1 MIKIFDTTL
10 RDGEQSPG
18 CSMNLHE
25 KLQMARQLE
34 RLGVDIIEAGFP
46 AASQGDFESVQA
58 IARSLSKTTICGL
71 ARCTKDDIDAAYNA
85 IKDAT
90 YQRIHV
96 FIATSDI
103 HLKHKLKKTRSE
115 VLDSIAE
122 HVGYAKSLVDD
133 VEFSCEDASRT
144 DLDFLCEAVAV
155 AIKNGATTI
164 NLPDTVGYA
173 VPEEYANMIKTVID
187 NVDGADQVDISVHCH
202 NDLGMAVANS
212 LAAVNVGATQVECT
226 INGIGERAG
235 NAACEEI
242 VMALKTRNDYYGKD
256 TSVVTTEIMRTSNLL
271 EQITASR
278 VSPTKPIVGKN
289 VFAHESGIHQH
300 GVLEE
305 KSTYE
310 IMDPAMIGIQEAENL
325 VLGKHSGKHALR
337 TKLEELGY
345 EVDDVQIE
353 EVFIDFKSIADSK
366 KQIYDRDIHALM
378 IKEYQKL
385 SGGYELVDYSS
396 FTSNGK
402 ESKTIIKLSN
412 GKDTIERVGS
422 GAGPVDAAFDCMAN
436 IVGDKF
442 QLEDFAIHSVTR
454 GKDAL
459 GETFLSLRSNGDVY
473 NGKGLS
479 NDIIKSSIIAY
490 VNAVNQE
497 QYKPT
502 KNQE

>member
-25 KLQMARQLE
+25 KLQMAKQLE

-46 AASQGDFESVQA
+46 AASQGDFESVEA
-58 IARSLSKTTICGL
+58 IARTLKKTTICGL
-71 ARCTKDDIDAAYNA
+71 ARCIKKDIDAAYNA
-85 IKDAT
+85 IKDAN
-90 YQRIHV
+90 YKRIHI

-103 HLKHKLKKTRSE
+103 HLKYKLNMTRKE
-115 VLDSIAE
+115 VLASIKE
-122 HVGYAKSLVDD
+122 HVSYAKSLVDD
-133 VEFSCEDASRT
+133 IEFSCEDASRT
-144 DLDFLCEAVAV
+144 DLDFLCQAVDL

-173 VPEEYANMIKTVID
+173 VPEEYSNMIKTVID
-187 NVDGADQVDISVHCH
+187 KVTNADKVDISVHCH

-212 LAAVNVGATQVECT
+212 LAAIDAGASQVECT

-242 VMALKTRNDYYGKD
+242 VMALKTRHDYYGKD
-256 TSVVTTEIMRTSNLL
+256 TKINTKEIMRTSNLL

-278 VSPTKPIVGKN
+278 VSPTKAIVGKN
-289 VFAHESGIHQH
+289 VFAHEAGIHQH
-300 GVLEE
+300 GVLQD

-310 IMDPAMIGIQEAENL
+310 IMDPAMIGITETENL

-337 TKLEELGY
+337 SKLEELGY
-345 EVDDVQIE
+345 LVDDKQME
-353 EVFIDFKSIADSK
+353 EVFVNFKSLSDSK
-366 KQIYDRDIHALM
+366 KNIYDRDIHALM
-378 IKEYQKL
+378 LGEFQKI
-385 SGGYELVDYSS
+385 SGGYVLVDYSS

-412 GKDTIERVGS
+412 GDETVERVGS

-436 IVGDKF
+436 IVGDEF

-459 GETFLSLRSNGDVY
+459 GETFLSLRQDDQVF

-490 VNAVNQE
+490 VNAVNQHGL
-497 QYKPT
+497 K
-502 KNQE
+502 

>member
-25 KLQMARQLE
+25 KLQMAKQLE

-46 AASQGDFESVQA
+46 AASQGDFESVEA
-58 IARSLSKTTICGL
+58 IARTLKKTTICGL
-71 ARCTKDDIDAAYNA
+71 ARCIKKDIDAAYNA
-85 IKDAT
+85 IKDAN
-90 YQRIHV
+90 YKRIHI

-103 HLKHKLKKTRSE
+103 HLKYKLNMTRKE
-115 VLDSIAE
+115 VLASIKE
-122 HVGYAKSLVDD
+122 HVSYAKSLVDD
-133 VEFSCEDASRT
+133 IEFSCEDASRT
-144 DLDFLCEAVAV
+144 DLDFLCQAVDL

-173 VPEEYANMIKTVID
+173 VPEEYSHMIKTVID
-187 NVDGADQVDISVHCH
+187 KVPNADKVDISVHCH

-212 LAAVNVGATQVECT
+212 LAAIDAGASQVECT

-242 VMALKTRNDYYGKD
+242 VMALKTRHDYYGKD
-256 TSVVTTEIMRTSNLL
+256 TKINTKEIMRTSNLL

-278 VSPTKPIVGKN
+278 VSPTKAIVGKN
-289 VFAHESGIHQH
+289 VFAHEAGIHQH
-300 GVLEE
+300 GVLQD

-310 IMDPAMIGIQEAENL
+310 IMDPAMIGITETENL

-337 TKLEELGY
+337 SKLEELGY
-345 EVDDVQIE
+345 LVDDKQME
-353 EVFIDFKSIADSK
+353 EVFVNFKSLSDSK
-366 KQIYDRDIHALM
+366 KNIYDRDIHALM
-378 IKEYQKL
+378 LGEFQKI
-385 SGGYELVDYSS
+385 SGGYVLVDYSS

-412 GKDTIERVGS
+412 GDETVERVGS

-436 IVGDKF
+436 IVGDEF

-459 GETFLSLRSNGDVY
+459 GETFLSLRQDDQVF

-490 VNAVNQE
+490 VNAVNQHGL
-497 QYKPT
+497 K
-502 KNQE
+502 

>member
-18 CSMNLHE
+18 CSMNLYE

-46 AASQGDFESVQA
+46 AASQGDFDAVQA
-58 IARSLSKTTICGL
+58 IARSLSKTVVCGL
-71 ARCTKDDIDAAYNA
+71 ARCTKNDIDAAYNA
-85 IKDAT
+85 IKDAKM
-90 YQRIHV
+90 QRIHV

-103 HLKHKLKKTRSE
+103 HLKYKLKKTREE
-115 VLDSIAE
+115 VLSDIAKY
-122 HVGYAKSLVDD
+122 VSYAKSFVDD
-133 VEFSCEDASRT
+133 IEFSCEDASRT
-144 DLDFLCEAVAV
+144 DLDFLCEAVDI

-173 VPEEYANMIKTVID
+173 VPEEYANMIRTVIE
-187 NVDGADQVDISVHCH
+187 NVPNADKVDISVHCH
-202 NDLGMAVANS
+202 NDLGLAVANS
-212 LAAVNVGATQVECT
+212 LAAVKVGATQVECT

-242 VMALKTRNDYYGKD
+242 VMALKTRHDYYGEETAIK
-256 TSVVTTEIMRTSNLL
+256 TTEIMRTSNLL
-271 EQITASR
+271 EQITATR

-289 VFAHESGIHQH
+289 VFAHEAGIHQH
-300 GVLEE
+300 GVLQE

-310 IMDPAMIGIQEAENL
+310 IMDPAMIGIVETENL

-337 TKLEELGY
+337 AKLEELGY
-345 EVDDVQIE
+345 EVDDAQME
-353 EVFIDFKSIADSK
+353 EVFVDFKSIADSK
-366 KQIYDRDIHALM
+366 KEIYDRDIHALM
-378 IKEYQKL
+378 LKEFQKV
-385 SGGYELVDYSS
+385 SGGYELIDYSA

-412 GKDTIERVGS
+412 GQETIERVGS

-459 GETFLSLRSNGDVY
+459 GETFLSLRSDDQVF

-490 VNAVNQE
+490 VNAVNQ
-497 QYKPT
+497 QVQS
-502 KNQE
+502 QE

>member
-25 KLQMARQLE
+25 KLQMAKQLE

-46 AASQGDFESVQA
+46 AASQGDFESVEA
-58 IARSLSKTTICGL
+58 IARTLKKTTICGL
-71 ARCTKDDIDAAYNA
+71 ARCIKKDIDAAYNA
-85 IKDAT
+85 IKDAN
-90 YQRIHV
+90 YKRIHI

-103 HLKHKLKKTRSE
+103 HLKYKLNMTRKE
-115 VLDSIAE
+115 VLASIKE
-122 HVGYAKSLVDD
+122 HVSYAKSLVDD
-133 VEFSCEDASRT
+133 IEFSCEDASRT
-144 DLDFLCEAVAV
+144 DLDFLCQAVDL

-173 VPEEYANMIKTVID
+173 VPEEYSHMIKTVID
-187 NVDGADQVDISVHCH
+187 KVPNADKVDISVHCH

-212 LAAVNVGATQVECT
+212 LAAIDAGASQVECT

-242 VMALKTRNDYYGKD
+242 VMALKTRHDYYGKD
-256 TSVVTTEIMRTSNLL
+256 TKINTKEIMRTSNLL

-278 VSPTKPIVGKN
+278 VSPTKAIVGKN
-289 VFAHESGIHQH
+289 VFAHEAGIHQH
-300 GVLEE
+300 GVLQD

-310 IMDPAMIGIQEAENL
+310 IMDPATIGITETENL

-337 TKLEELGY
+337 SKLEELGY
-345 EVDDVQIE
+345 LVDDKQME
-353 EVFIDFKSIADSK
+353 EVFVNFKSLSDSK
-366 KQIYDRDIHALM
+366 KNIYDRDIHALM
-378 IKEYQKL
+378 LGEFQKI
-385 SGGYELVDYSS
+385 SGGYVLVDYSS

-412 GKDTIERVGS
+412 GDETVERVGS

-436 IVGDKF
+436 IVGDEF

-459 GETFLSLRSNGDVY
+459 GETFLSLRQDDQVF

-490 VNAVNQE
+490 VNAVNQHGL
-497 QYKPT
+497 K
-502 KNQE
+502 

>member
-25 KLQMARQLE
+25 KLQMAKQLE

-46 AASQGDFESVQA
+46 AASQGDFESVEA
-58 IARSLSKTTICGL
+58 IARTLKKTTICGL
-71 ARCTKDDIDAAYNA
+71 ARCIKKDIDAAYNA
-85 IKDAT
+85 IKDAN
-90 YQRIHV
+90 YKRIHI

-103 HLKHKLKKTRSE
+103 HLKYKLNMTRKE
-115 VLDSIAE
+115 VLASIKE
-122 HVGYAKSLVDD
+122 HVSYAKSLVDD
-133 VEFSCEDASRT
+133 IEFSCEDASRT
-144 DLDFLCEAVAV
+144 DLDFLCQAVDL

-173 VPEEYANMIKTVID
+173 VPEEYSNMIKTVID
-187 NVDGADQVDISVHCH
+187 KVTNADKVDISVHCH

-212 LAAVNVGATQVECT
+212 LAAIDAGASQVECT

-242 VMALKTRNDYYGKD
+242 VMALKTRHDYYGKD
-256 TSVVTTEIMRTSNLL
+256 TKINTKEIMRTSNLL

-278 VSPTKPIVGKN
+278 VSPTKAIVGKN
-289 VFAHESGIHQH
+289 VFAHEAGIHQH
-300 GVLEE
+300 GVLQD

-310 IMDPAMIGIQEAENL
+310 IMDPATIGITETENL

-337 TKLEELGY
+337 SKLEELGY
-345 EVDDVQIE
+345 LVDDKQME
-353 EVFIDFKSIADSK
+353 EVFVNFKSLSDSK
-366 KQIYDRDIHALM
+366 KNIYDRDIHALM
-378 IKEYQKL
+378 LGEFQKI
-385 SGGYELVDYSS
+385 SGGYVLVDYSS

-412 GKDTIERVGS
+412 GDETVERVGS

-436 IVGDKF
+436 IVGDEF

-459 GETFLSLRSNGDVY
+459 GETFLSLRQDDQVF

-490 VNAVNQE
+490 VNAVNQHGL
-497 QYKPT
+497 K
-502 KNQE
+502 